1 MHRVRWL
8 CQTSPAPQGLL
19 RRQWLGKVNVEGFIF
34 AYHYLIS
41 KIDQLLDFW
50 TAFGHNLAVQAP
62 KHTNGP
68 SEVCY

>member
-1 MHRVRWL
+1 MAW
-8 CQTSPAPQGLL
+8 
-19 RRQWLGKVNVEGFIF
+19 EGERGGFYF
-34 AYHYLIS
+34 RLQVYHYLVS